1 MNRVIIDARRLTFMA
16 LLALLGVA
24 FLPGCCGAKCVS
36 SATFAF
42 QTPVAG
48 QQFDIM
54 VTNGDPTR
62 ARMTTCEIAPTGTSC
77 GYAPP
82 LFVTLDAQGR
92 LDKIDWL
99 DAPNGQ
105 LHLTVQ
111 VDGASAVDQTF
122 DYPYASGS
130 MICGTKCAASRTFTI
145 Q

>member
-1 MNRVIIDARRLTFMA
+1 MIDARRLSVIA
-16 LLALLGVA
+16 LLTLLAVA
-24 FLPGCCGAKCVS
+24 FLPGCCGAKCS
-36 SATFAF
+36 SGATFAF
-42 QTPVAG
+42 QTPLAG

-62 ARMTTCEIAPTGTSC
+62 ARMTTCEVADTGTSC

-82 LFVTLDAQGR
+82 LFVTFDAQGR

-105 LHLTVQ
+105 LHLTVR
-111 VDGASAVDQTF
+111 VDGTSAVDQTF
-122 DYPYASGS
+122 DYPYAPGS
-130 MICGTKCAASRTFTI
+130 MICGTSCAAPKTFAI

>member
-1 MNRVIIDARRLTFMA
+1 MIDARRLSFMA

-24 FLPGCCGAKCVS
+24 FLPGCCGAKCAS

-54 VTNGDPTR
+54 VTNGDATR
-62 ARMTTCEIAPTGTSC
+62 ARMTTCEVAPTGTSC

-92 LDKIDWL
+92 LVGI
-99 DAPNGQ
+99 A
-105 LHLTVQ
+105 TAIV
-111 VDGASAVDQTF
+111 
-122 DYPYASGS
+122 SGGGGNVGIGFS
-130 MICGTKCAASRTFTI
+130 VPINMARMVMERIM
-145 Q
+145 

>member
-1 MNRVIIDARRLTFMA
+1 MIDARRLSFMA

-24 FLPGCCGAKCVS
+24 FLPGCCGAKCIS
-36 SATFAF
+36 SATFTF
-42 QTPVAG
+42 QTPVFG

-62 ARMTTCEIAPTGTSC
+62 ARMTTCEVAPTGTSC

-122 DYPYASGS
+122 NYPYASGS
-130 MICGTKCAASRTFTI
+130 MICGTSCAASKTFTI